1 MMVIVKYCKIII
13 WENIESR
20 CAVCGLLMEF
30 SGVEFTS
37 NEQKNSAYSVK
48 VCHSTREFQ
57 LRKKVNVKEKVEKA
71 YSSVLFA

>member
-1 MMVIVKYCKIII
+1 
-13 WENIESR
+13 
-20 CAVCGLLMEF
+20 MEF